1 MMQKSIAIVVAILF
15 VVTLLWAFVARST
28 NGVDLETQTFEL
40 QYLDPQV
47 AAEIV
52 DPYVFYD
59 RPNSPGRASVAQN
72 LLTVRETRDNLE
84 RIGRL
89 LVQYDTPPPSV
100 RLHFQVI
107 GANGNTRTDSD
118 IADVESVLRR
128 LFQFSGYRL
137 LAQAMLG
144 GVEGSGMEQRLASE
158 GRGLNINAYIND
170 VRSSGD
176 SGVVHLEVQLSV
188 SGVGN
193 VLQTSVNVR
202 SGQTIVLGS
211 TQPEPQGE
219 TLILTVRPEIVVN

>member
-1 MMQKSIAIVVAILF
+1 MMQKTVTIVVVILFGAAILWF
-15 VVTLLWAFVARST
+15 LGARVT

-40 QYLDPQV
+40 QYLDSQV

-84 RIGRL
+84 KIGRL
-89 LVQYDTPPPSV
+89 LEQYDTPPPSV

-107 GANGNTRTDSD
+107 GANGSTTTDSA

-128 LFQFSGYRL
+128 LFQFRGYRL

-158 GRGLNINAYIND
+158 GRGLNISAYIND

-176 SGVVHLEVQLSV
+176 SGVVHLEVQLHV

-211 TQPEPQGE
+211 TQPDPQSE
-219 TLILTVRPEIVVN
+219 TLILTVRAEIVVN